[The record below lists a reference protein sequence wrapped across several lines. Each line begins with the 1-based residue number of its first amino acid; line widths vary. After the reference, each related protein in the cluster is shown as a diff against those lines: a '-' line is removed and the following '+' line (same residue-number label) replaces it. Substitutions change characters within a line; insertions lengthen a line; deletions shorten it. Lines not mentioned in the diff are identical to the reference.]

1 MTAERWLPVV
11 GYEGWYDIS
20 SYGRVRRMKAYNN
33 TFVGRILK
41 EALDSRGYMFV
52 LLSKK
57 GVIGHFTIQWLVTEA
72 FLGSRT
78 DGKEVNHKD
87 GVKENNHVNNL
98 EWTTSSENS
107 KHAYKIGLCIAP
119 YLGKFGKDHNT
130 SKQISQYD
138 KSMTFLNTF
147 ESASLAK
154 IKTGISH
161 IDGCARGE
169 RKTAG
174 GFIWKYINK

>member
-87 GVKENNHVNNL
+87 GNKTNNRIENL
-98 EWTTSSENS
+98 EYVTKSENAL
-107 KHAYKIGLCIAP
+107 HAFALGLRKPPCGEAHGCAKLTEPDVLDIRRRVGKEPQTAIAVD
-119 YLGKFGKDHNT
+119 YG
-130 SKQISQYD
+130 ISQTAVSNIATR
-138 KSMTFLNTF
+138 KRW
-147 ESASLAK
+147 AWLAE
-154 IKTGISH
+154 
-161 IDGCARGE
+161 A
-169 RKTAG
+169 
-174 GFIWKYINK
+174 